1 MRLAVPYYLDSD
13 YAVLLLHQCVNLIH
27 GLTLNLGTLMTRI
40 PPLPALKAFLAA
52 CRAGSYSAAA
62 EELNVTHGAVSRQ
75 IQTLEEWLGQK
86 LFERAG
92 QRMAPTSHAL
102 AFAQEVSESLER
114 IDDAAQRYGKGSASM
129 LLRVSAPAT
138 FAMRWLIP
146 RLSGFHSR
154 HPDML
159 IQVQTATTQQISLA
173 GSFDLAIR
181 RGSPQTNHFSAQAFL
196 DEWLTVVAAPSLL
209 ERSPVNSL
217 PDLRKH
223 LLLETE
229 TRPGDWQQWLNAAGS
244 TEHHSS
250 QRQRF
255 DHFYVT
261 YTALS
266 DGLGLGIG
274 PMPTLEHDVNVGRLA
289 LPFANIHTPSRRY
302 YSLTPAGVPKTTIH
316 RKFESWL
323 QEQGNIEGAK

>member
-1 MRLAVPYYLDSD
+1 MS
-13 YAVLLLHQCVNLIH
+13 
-27 GLTLNLGTLMTRI
+27 RI

-75 IQTLEEWLGQK
+75 IQTLEDWLGQK

-102 AFAQEVSESLER
+102 AFALEVSEAFER
-114 IDDAAQRYGKGSASM
+114 INDAAGRYGKGSATM

-146 RLSGFHSR
+146 RLEDFHQK
-154 HPDML
+154 HPGML

-181 RGSPQTNHFSAQAFL
+181 RGSPQADHFSAQAFL
-196 DEWLTVVAAPSLL
+196 DEWLTVVAAPGLLARASLNAL
-209 ERSPVNSL
+209 HELSAHV
-217 PDLRKH
+217 
-223 LLLETE
+223 LLDTE

-244 TEHHSS
+244 TEHGTSR
-250 QRQRF
+250 RQRF

-261 YTALS
+261 YTALI

-274 PMPTLEHDVNVGRLA
+274 PMPTLEHDVEVGRLV
-289 LPFANIHTPSRRY
+289 LPFAHIRTPSRRY
-302 YSLTPAGVPKTTIH
+302 YSLTPAGVAKTVIH
-316 RKFESWL
+316 RTFERWL
-323 QEQGNIEGAK
+323 LEQGNL